1 MSVSGKKPK
10 HNPPGLAGQGEE
22 NPKKTEEKLVCQGS
36 RKKTRKKTS
45 SSWSQLNRQFWCHFQ
60 TGAGAKLAKV
70 EIKPLVVAVLQYKK
84 ANAKLVKTQVKTD
97 KLKAKAAAIQKQIEA
112 LAVASA

>member
-1 MSVSGKKPK
+1 M
-10 HNPPGLAGQGEE
+10 
-22 NPKKTEEKLVCQGS
+22 
-36 RKKTRKKTS
+36 
-45 SSWSQLNRQFWCHFQ
+45 
-60 TGAGAKLAKV
+60 AKV